1 MVHFRERMPLNT
13 IIVRR
18 VVFVLFVVIL
28 LCYAY
33 FRTTKVTVDVVT
45 HTKLMKD
52 HGFVV
57 KLNGR
62 QCHDQVKVLRNI
74 CDITNCKVYAEI
86 GVHNGAS
93 MSYAS
98 SGKTVELCIGI
109 DLFEN
114 TSGHYVNDHLTFS
127 NTLRNIDVHKNSE
140 CTINLIKGNSQHL
153 QTVQKM
159 KDALDG
165 KMIDVLFIDGDHS
178 YSGVKHDY
186 ETYIKFVKINGYI
199 VFDDYS
205 PRWPDV
211 VKFVNTIRTNNNI
224 LDIGGG
230 IENEYIVKKI
240 K

>member
-1 MVHFRERMPLNT
+1 
-13 IIVRR
+13 
-18 VVFVLFVVIL
+18 
-28 LCYAY
+28 
-33 FRTTKVTVDVVT
+33 
-45 HTKLMKD
+45 
-52 HGFVV
+52 
-57 KLNGR
+57 
-62 QCHDQVKVLRNI
+62 
-74 CDITNCKVYAEI
+74 
-86 GVHNGAS
+86 
-93 MSYAS
+93 
-98 SGKTVELCIGI
+98 
-109 DLFEN
+109 
-114 TSGHYVNDHLTFS
+114 
-127 NTLRNIDVHKNSE
+127 
-140 CTINLIKGNSQHL
+140 
-153 QTVQKM
+153 M